1 MFRVLADT
9 INSKYR
15 TSLIVGCLLARASF
29 GDVLSD
35 HDNGPL
41 TGIFGIPDS
50 TEGGKLLRSGDSSWD
65 LSVTLASHS
74 IEYSRSTEFLY
85 LDGETTRFEFRYRI
99 GIGDKLEL
107 GVELPYVQHQAG
119 QLDSLIDTW
128 HKWLGLPRGLRPF
141 REQDILD
148 FRYANGSGV
157 AIDVHSKSQ
166 GIGDARLIGGW
177 QLSATDRHQV
187 ALRFGAKFATGD
199 SSKLHG
205 SGGMDLS
212 LGLAG
217 DARSLFGI
225 RKLNGFYRLHAIKI
239 GEPDLLADRH
249 EDWASYL
256 SAGIGLQVTD
266 RIELRLQGASRSAMY
281 DSEIRSL
288 GGSATTVTAGG
299 NILIFDNYELSL
311 GVSEDVDARTAPDV
325 AFQIA
330 LHYRGT
336 R

>member
-1 MFRVLADT
+1 ML
-9 INSKYR
+9 
-15 TSLIVGCLLARASF
+15 GCLLAQASF
-29 GDVLSD
+29 GDVLRD

-50 TEGGKLLRSGDSSWD
+50 SEGGNLLSSGTSAWD
-65 LSVTLASHS
+65 LSVTLANHS
-74 IEYSRSTEFLY
+74 IDDLRSTESLY
-85 LDGETTRFEFRYRI
+85 LDGESTRFEFRYRI

-119 QLDSLIDTW
+119 QLDSLIESW
-128 HKWLGLPRGLRPF
+128 HKWFGLPKGHRPD

-148 FRYANGSGV
+148 FRYADGTGV
-157 AIDVHSKSQ
+157 AIDVNSSSQ
-166 GIGDARLIGGW
+166 GIGDARLFAGW
-177 QLSATDRHQV
+177 QLLATDRYQV

-199 SSKLHG
+199 SSVLHG

-217 DARSLFGI
+217 DANSLFGMQN
-225 RKLNGFYRLHAIKI
+225 LNGFYRLHAIRI
-239 GEPDLLADRH
+239 GEPDLLANRY
-249 EDWASYL
+249 EEWVSYL
-256 SAGIGLQVTD
+256 SAGIGLQVSD
-266 RIELRLQGASRSAMY
+266 RIELRVQGASRSAMY
-281 DSEIRSL
+281 ESDTRSL
-288 GGSATTVTAGG
+288 GTGATTVTVGG

-311 GVSEDVDARTAPDV
+311 GVSEDVDAGTAPDV

-330 LHYRGT
+330 LRYRGT